1 MILPVQFLVTM
12 SEIDHAAHIV
22 WCGALTGRKFA
33 RSDDPDT
40 RLRAYERMRHLERI
54 ENERFPSLTRIA
66 QSAARDI
73 NSLLAIHEKK
83 EIVQ

>member
-1 MILPVQFLVTM
+1 MNLIHATSKHPLEVQ
-12 SEIDHAAHIV
+12 AYIV
-22 WCGALTGRKFA
+22 WCGALTGRQFA

-66 QSAARDI
+66 ASAARDI
-73 NSLLAIHEKK
+73 NQMLNLHER
-83 EIVQ
+83 EVG